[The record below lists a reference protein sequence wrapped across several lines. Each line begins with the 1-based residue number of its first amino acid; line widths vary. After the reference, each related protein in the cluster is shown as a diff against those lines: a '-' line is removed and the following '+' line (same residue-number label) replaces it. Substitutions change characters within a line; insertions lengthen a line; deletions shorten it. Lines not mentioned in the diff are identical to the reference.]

1 MAGWLCLAAVA
12 GVGVAAV
19 VLGAC
24 MAGAETGPVPPPE
37 RGDLTAVLA
46 AHHVTDGRA
55 ER

>member
-12 GVGVAAV
+12 AVGVAAV

-37 RGDLTAVLA
+37 RGDLATVLA
-46 AHHVTDGRA
+46 AQRSPEGGAR
-55 ER
+55 

>member
-12 GVGVAAV
+12 AVGVVLV

-37 RGDLTAVLA
+37 RGDLAAVLRRHA
-46 AHHVTDGRA
+46 VTDGP
-55 ER
+55 